1 MSLSFIERKK
11 ILKNAN
17 YLDLRPIRNY
27 SEEISDDNLVTILIP
42 RFKNQ
47 FAAKYI
53 LPKMKGKYF
62 KLKLDEIGS
71 AAWLLIN
78 GKSNVA
84 EIMKDLDAKF
94 GEKIQ
99 PVDERLIKFLTQLY
113 QQRLITFEEI
123 KGV

>member
-42 RFKNQ
+42 RFKSQ

-71 AAWLLIN
+71 AAWLMIN